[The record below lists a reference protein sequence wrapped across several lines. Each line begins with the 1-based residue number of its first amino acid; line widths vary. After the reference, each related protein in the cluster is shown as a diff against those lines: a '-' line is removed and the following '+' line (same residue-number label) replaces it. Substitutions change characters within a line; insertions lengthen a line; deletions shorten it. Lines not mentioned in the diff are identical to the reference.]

1 LKAFFSLAIL
11 VALFGCNSPSEN
23 KTETPATDLANDS
36 TSILEKYPVLTWL
49 RKNPAE
55 IGCMIESELHY
66 RDSVFNCDYK
76 NYKNKGDPCNHE
88 KEYYEGVHMP
98 DSVAEKIHPLIMQC
112 LMDFEAGS
120 LQQLSIT
127 FKDSL
132 PINRI
137 KELFQL
143 PVQKD
148 SLPENVISIDFGE
161 DISSK
166 DKPVSSG
173 YTRWLVIIGFEHMGA
188 GDVDCE

>member
-1 LKAFFSLAIL
+1 M
-11 VALFGCNSPSEN
+11 
-23 KTETPATDLANDS
+23 
-36 TSILEKYPVLTWL
+36 

-55 IGCMIESELHY
+55 IGCILQQELNY
-66 RDSVFNCDYK
+66 RDSIFNCDFK

-88 KEYYEGVHMP
+88 QEYYEGVHIP
-98 DSVAEKIHPLIMQC
+98 DSVAEKIQPFIREF
-112 LMDFEAGS
+112 LMDFEGGS

-132 PINRI
+132 PIDKI
-137 KELFQL
+137 KELFHL
-143 PVQKD
+143 PTQKD

-161 DISSK
+161 NISSK
-166 DKPVSSG
+166 DKPVNTG